1 MATTNLRDRLPLP
14 CRKACLLTLAVLI
27 IPTAEAFAQA
37 KNNPLY
43 DYNKQIHFGF
53 TVGTNIAGLNYELS
67 DEFRRNDTLLGIEKQ
82 RFPGITLGAI
92 ANLHLGDHFDLRFLP
107 TLALS
112 ERAVKYKFKDE
123 PTIQKNIES
132 VLIEAPLTMKF
143 KSVRHRNTRFYVIAG
158 GKISWDM
165 SSEADKEQNP
175 FEPFLAL
182 EPRSFYYEFG
192 FGFDFYFPFFKFS
205 PEIKVSRG
213 LTNIL
218 SEDRFVF
225 SESFSS
231 LKSNMI
237 FISFHFE

>member
-1 MATTNLRDRLPLP
+1 MATTNLGDRRPLP
-14 CRKACLLTLAVLI
+14 CRKTTLLILLCWLAPL
-27 IPTAEAFAQA
+27 AGDFGQG

-43 DYNKQIHFGF
+43 DYNKDIHFGF
-53 TVGTNIAGLNYELS
+53 SIGTNIAGLNHEFS
-67 DEFRRNDTLLGIEKQ
+67 DEFRRNDSLLGIEKQ

-92 ANLHLGDHFDLRFLP
+92 SNLHLGDHFDLRFIP
-107 TLALS
+107 TLVLA
-112 ERAVKYKFKDE
+112 ERAVKYKFKNE
-123 PTIQKNIES
+123 PTVEKNIES
-132 VLIEAPLTMKF
+132 VLIEAPLTLKF
-143 KSVRHRNTRFYVIAG
+143 KSIRHDNTRFYVIAG
-158 GKISWDM
+158 GKLSYDM
-165 SSEADKEQNP
+165 ASEASKEQNP

-218 SEDRFVF
+218 SKDRFVF

-237 FISFHFE
+237 FISLHFE